1 MFRCQK
7 CGSVSA
13 PRLSPTLVSKKEI
26 KTYLFQDTT
35 DNPRESVGS
44 QIVWEKKWCHSCA
57 GIPVPM
63 QDDGGSAVV
72 NQRGAQAAFNHLR
85 RCNKKAED
93 CRICA
98 QIQTFF
104 SLLPLHH
111 LTEALTEPS
120 ATPATFSF
128 GTLIMDSTFERGTH
142 RSQRGLR
149 DQAAGMMLLKYY
161 EEEGG
166 KLGAQSH

>member
-1 MFRCQK
+1 MFKCDK
-7 CGSVSA
+7 CGVVSA
-13 PRLSPTLVSKKEI
+13 PRLSPTLVSKSEVAEYSYKDAEGEP
-26 KTYLFQDTT
+26 QA
-35 DNPRESVGS
+35 SVGN

-57 GIPVPM
+57 GIPVPV

-72 NQRGAQAAFNHLR
+72 NHRGAQAAFNHLR

-98 QIQTFF
+98 QIQMFF

-111 LTEALTEPS
+111 LSEALVEVP

-128 GTLIMDSTFERGTH
+128 GTMIMDSTFERGTH

-149 DQAAGMMLLKYY
+149 DKAAGMMLLKYY

-166 KLGAQSH
+166 RLGAGTH